1 MQSDSLSLD
10 TLKNKLLCA
19 VDGEYNVI
27 KPETV
32 LEIICQLEKM
42 EITKDQ
48 LQTTRLGREINTI
61 RQKLDGQK
69 KNFLSNEKYSELFIE
84 IAQRA
89 KKLLRSWQDLLNISQ
104 INSLSSTNID
114 IKPRLILKV
123 KLNSSIN
130 KRKHNS
136 DIDLLNGIN
145 NNNNHNNKRK
155 KTQVIQTPIPL
166 TTSISPII
174 LNETNNSLPRLKTTQ
189 QILIEMQK
197 NEPNVLSTQTSTVH
211 AILQKKIID
220 ESLHEQI
227 KLDYSALHHG
237 RDLNN
242 ININSTHHYQRKLS
256 SSITSPT
263 NTLIASG
270 LSSKFQSVKQQSSSS
285 STLISSNS
293 NWENGSSAG
302 SPISPLSSSS
312 SSSSS
317 ITNWPLSTIIPESPI
332 TVSVISKKKHH
343 KKHNEQSSN
352 IEQSNIYSSDLETI
366 CSSYNTVADLVEDH
380 RRRIVAKYDLRELEA
395 RPDLL
400 LVPIDQLAFV
410 YERERIKEL
419 NIPIELKHSSMTKVE
434 KLIQIDLHTQNKAK
448 FSDYYNF

>member
-1 MQSDSLSLD
+1 
-10 TLKNKLLCA
+10 
-19 VDGEYNVI
+19 
-27 KPETV
+27 
-32 LEIICQLEKM
+32 
-42 EITKDQ
+42 
-48 LQTTRLGREINTI
+48 
-61 RQKLDGQK
+61 
-69 KNFLSNEKYSELFIE
+69 
-84 IAQRA
+84 
-89 KKLLRSWQDLLNISQ
+89 
-104 INSLSSTNID
+104 
-114 IKPRLILKV
+114 
-123 KLNSSIN
+123 
-130 KRKHNS
+130 
-136 DIDLLNGIN
+136 
-145 NNNNHNNKRK
+145 
-155 KTQVIQTPIPL
+155 
-166 TTSISPII
+166 
-174 LNETNNSLPRLKTTQ
+174 
-189 QILIEMQK
+189 
-197 NEPNVLSTQTSTVH
+197 
-211 AILQKKIID
+211 
-220 ESLHEQI
+220 
-227 KLDYSALHHG
+227 
-237 RDLNN
+237 
-242 ININSTHHYQRKLS
+242 STHHYQRKLS

-434 KLIQIDLHTQNKAK
+434 KLTQPLDLIALPFIDCPFEFDLILDELVVQHPTM
-448 FSDYYNF
+448 DM